1 MPILLPSTFP
11 AEMNFASRLKFSFR
25 VFVIGLLLFSCSEI
39 ESVPGNPLELEA
51 QAVKMGLD
59 PKDPGLS
66 FAAALSSGLKDK
78 SVRKFVSDNIQDQF
92 DGDLNFL
99 YYTTKGKSLGGSIAK
114 SITFEEALFGSQS
127 NFRMTTSSLEFDPLM
142 QVALRGSEE
151 QLVDFTGIE
160 ENIPVLYLSP
170 SQDLEADPFVPM
182 ITEGGALSTWDMR
195 TVPDK
200 PVLVISQNERLV
212 KVPKNAGARI
222 QNGDSCLQRA
232 TPYFSDGGN
241 YYYFFTDAFCG
252 GAGGIGGNPGEGSG
266 GGSTGCDRD
275 SNSNWDR
282 IDRVKFITMKGL
294 REAESWATGAPEV
307 YFIVFTG
314 SNQSNLAQIK
324 KAIPEVDRSKWKDCS
339 VFTCNTEWVFPE
351 YLEIFNWDRQNYSQ
365 IITIQWYEY
374 DPGDSET
381 DEREVKYKDP
391 NTGIEY
397 TRTETVVTSNNDED
411 LLMTPVEYCE
421 DATGTDAKLY
431 TTGKL
436 HFVLRIN

>member
-1 MPILLPSTFP
+1 MI
-11 AEMNFASRLKFSFR
+11 
-25 VFVIGLLLFSCSEI
+25 
-39 ESVPGNPLELEA
+39 
-51 QAVKMGLD
+51 
-59 PKDPGLS
+59 
-66 FAAALSSGLKDK
+66 
-78 SVRKFVSDNIQDQF
+78 
-92 DGDLNFL
+92 
-99 YYTTKGKSLGGSIAK
+99 TKGGVL
-114 SITFEEALFGSQS
+114 S
-127 NFRMTTSSLEFDPLM
+127 N
-142 QVALRGSEE
+142 
-151 QLVDFTGIE
+151 
-160 ENIPVLYLSP
+160 
-170 SQDLEADPFVPM
+170 
-182 ITEGGALSTWDMR
+182 WDMR

-222 QNGDSCLQRA
+222 QNGDTCLQRA

-241 YYYFFTDAFCG
+241 DYYFFTDAFCG
-252 GAGGIGGNPGEGSG
+252 GAGGTGGTPGEGSG
-266 GGSTGCDRD
+266 GGSGCDRD

-282 IDRVKFITMKGL
+282 IDRVKFITMKDL
-294 REAESWATGAPEV
+294 REAEGWTAGAPEV

-324 KAIPEVDRSKWKDCS
+324 KAIPQVDRSKWKDCS

-381 DEREVKYKDP
+381 DDREITYKDP

-397 TRTETVVTSNNDED
+397 TKTETVVTSNNDED

-421 DATGTDAKLY
+421 DATGADAKLY
-431 TTGKL
+431 TTGVL

>member
-1 MPILLPSTFP
+1 
-11 AEMNFASRLKFSFR
+11 MNFASRLKFSFR

-66 FAAALSSGLKDK
+66 FAAALSSGLKDE

-160 ENIPVLYLSP
+160 KNIPVLYLSP

-212 KVPKNAGARI
+212 KVPKNADARI
-222 QNGDSCLQRA
+222 QNGDTCLQRA

-241 YYYFFTDAFCG
+241 DYYFFTDAFCG
-252 GAGGIGGNPGEGSG
+252 GAGGIGGTSGEGSG
-266 GGSTGCDRD
+266 GGSGCYRD

-282 IDRVKFITMKGL
+282 IDRVKFITMKDL
-294 REAESWATGAPEV
+294 REAEGWTAGAPEV

-324 KAIPEVDRSKWKDCS
+324 KAIPQVDRSKWKDCS
-339 VFTCNTEWVFPE
+339 IFTCNPEWVFPE
-351 YLEIFNWDRQNYSQ
+351 YLEIFNWHRQNYSQ

-374 DPGDSET
+374 DPGNSET
-381 DEREVKYKDP
+381 DEREIKYIDP

-397 TRTETVVTSNNDED
+397 TRNETVVTSNNDLD
-411 LLMTPVEYCE
+411 LGLTPVEYCE
-421 DATGTDAKLY
+421 DATGADAKLY
-431 TTGKL
+431 TTGVL

>member
-1 MPILLPSTFP
+1 
-11 AEMNFASRLKFSFR
+11 
-25 VFVIGLLLFSCSEI
+25 
-39 ESVPGNPLELEA
+39 
-51 QAVKMGLD
+51 
-59 PKDPGLS
+59 
-66 FAAALSSGLKDK
+66 
-78 SVRKFVSDNIQDQF
+78 
-92 DGDLNFL
+92 
-99 YYTTKGKSLGGSIAK
+99 
-114 SITFEEALFGSQS
+114 
-127 NFRMTTSSLEFDPLM
+127 M

-160 ENIPVLYLSP
+160 ENTPVLYLSP
-170 SQDLEADPFVPM
+170 SQDLETDPFVPM

-212 KVPKNAGARI
+212 KVPKNPGARI
-222 QNGDSCLQRA
+222 QNGDTCLERA

-241 YYYFFTDAFCG
+241 DYYFFTDAFCG
-252 GAGGIGGNPGEGSG
+252 GAGGIGGTPGEGSG

-282 IDRVKFITMKGL
+282 IDRVKFITMKDL
-294 REAESWATGAPEV
+294 REAEGWTAGAPEV

-324 KAIPEVDRSKWKDCS
+324 KAIPQVDRSKWKDCS
-339 VFTCNTEWVFPE
+339 IFTCNPEWVFPE
-351 YLEIFNWDRQNYSQ
+351 YLEIFNWHRQNYSQ

-374 DPGDSET
+374 DPGNSET
-381 DEREVKYKDP
+381 DEREIKYIDP

-397 TRTETVVTSNNDED
+397 TRNETVVTSNNDLD
-411 LLMTPVEYCE
+411 LGLTPVEYCE
-421 DATGTDAKLY
+421 DATGADAKLY
-431 TTGKL
+431 TTGVL

>member
-1 MPILLPSTFP
+1 M
-11 AEMNFASRLKFSFR
+11 
-25 VFVIGLLLFSCSEI
+25 
-39 ESVPGNPLELEA
+39 ESVPDDPLASEA
-51 QAVKMGLD
+51 QALKMGSN

-66 FAAALSSGLKDK
+66 FAKALAIGLKDE
-78 SVRKFVSDNIQDQF
+78 SVRRFVSGNIQDQF

-99 YYTTKGKSLGGSIAK
+99 YYTTKGKSIGGPLSK

-142 QVALRGSEE
+142 QVALKGSEE
-151 QLVDFTGIE
+151 QLVDFIGIE

-222 QNGDSCLQRA
+222 QNGDTCLQRA

-241 YYYFFTDAFCG
+241 DYYFFTDAFCG
-252 GAGGIGGNPGEGSG
+252 GAGGIGGTPGEGSG

-294 REAESWATGAPEV
+294 REAEIWATGAPEV

-324 KAIPEVDRSKWKDCS
+324 KAIPEVDRSRWKDCS
-339 VFTCNTEWVFPE
+339 VFTCNTEWYFPNIWKF
-351 YLEIFNWDRQNYSQ
+351 LIGIDR
-365 IITIQWYEY
+365 IIH
-374 DPGDSET
+374 
-381 DEREVKYKDP
+381 K
-391 NTGIEY
+391 
-397 TRTETVVTSNNDED
+397 
-411 LLMTPVEYCE
+411 
-421 DATGTDAKLY
+421 
-431 TTGKL
+431 
-436 HFVLRIN
+436 

>member
-1 MPILLPSTFP
+1 MPTLLPSTFR
-11 AEMNFASRLKFSFR
+11 AEMNFASRLKFSLR

-39 ESVPGNPLELEA
+39 ESVPDNPLELEA

-59 PKDPGLS
+59 PKDLGLS
-66 FAAALSSGLKDK
+66 FAAALSSGLKDE

-114 SITFEEALFGSQS
+114 SITFEEALFGSKS

-160 ENIPVLYLSP
+160 ENTPVLYLSP
-170 SQDLEADPFVPM
+170 SQDLETDPFVPM

-212 KVPKNAGARI
+212 KVPKNPGARI
-222 QNGDSCLQRA
+222 QNGDTCLERA

-241 YYYFFTDAFCG
+241 DYYFFTDAFCG
-252 GAGGIGGNPGEGSG
+252 GAGGIGGTPGEGSG

-282 IDRVKFITMKGL
+282 IDRVKFITMKDL
-294 REAESWATGAPEV
+294 REAEGWTAGAPEV

-324 KAIPEVDRSKWKDCS
+324 KAIPQVDRRKWKDCS
-339 VFTCNTEWVFPE
+339 IFTCNPEWVFPE
-351 YLEIFNWDRQNYSQ
+351 YLEIFNWHRQNYSQ

-374 DPGDSET
+374 DPGNSET
-381 DEREVKYKDP
+381 DEREIKYIDP

-397 TRTETVVTSNNDED
+397 TRNETVVTSNNDLD
-411 LLMTPVEYCE
+411 LGLTPVEYCE
-421 DATGTDAKLY
+421 DATGADAKLY
-431 TTGKL
+431 TTGVL

>member
-1 MPILLPSTFP
+1 MLTLLPFP
-11 AEMNFASRLKFSFR
+11 FRPVLNFVRIRKFSPR
-25 VFVIGLLLFSCSEI
+25 VLVIGLLLFSCSEI
-39 ESVPGNPLELEA
+39 ESVPDNPLELEA
-51 QAVKMGLD
+51 QAEKMGLD

-66 FAAALSSGLKDK
+66 FAAALSSGLKDE

-127 NFRMTTSSLEFDPLM
+127 SFRMTESSLEFDPLM
-142 QVALRGSEE
+142 QIALRGPEE
-151 QLVDFTGIE
+151 LLVDFSEIE
-160 ENIPVLYLSP
+160 EGIPVLYLSP

-182 ITEGGALSTWDMR
+182 ITKGGVLSTWDMR

-222 QNGDSCLQRA
+222 QNGDTCLRRA

-241 YYYFFTDAFCG
+241 DYYFFTDAFCG
-252 GAGGIGGNPGEGSG
+252 GAGGIGGTPGEESG
-266 GGSTGCDRD
+266 GGSGCDRD

-282 IDRVKFITMKGL
+282 IDRVKFITMKDL
-294 REAESWATGAPEV
+294 REAEGWTAGAPEV

-324 KAIPEVDRSKWKDCS
+324 KAIPQVDRSKWKDCS

-381 DEREVKYKDP
+381 DDREITYKDP

-397 TRTETVVTSNNDED
+397 TKTETVVTSNNDED

-421 DATGTDAKLY
+421 DATGAEAKLY
-431 TTGKL
+431 TTGVL